1 MKKIMGNINKI
12 IRILI
17 AAVFTV
23 LYFTRTLT
31 GTIGLVVLV
40 LGGVLLFTSIISFC
54 LLYTLVGIHI

>member
-1 MKKIMGNINKI
+1 MGNINKI